1 MRFSTQ
7 KKKKNAYLFKCKEMS
22 IFFKGCKEYSLFL
35 KKTIKNHFPKEEPS
49 FQTILFKDIILRA
62 SDLSIAHLN

>member
-1 MRFSTQ
+1 
-7 KKKKNAYLFKCKEMS
+7 MS
-22 IFFKGCKEYSLFL
+22 IFFKGCKEYSLFFF
-35 KKTIKNHFPKEEPS
+35 KTIKNHFPKEEPS